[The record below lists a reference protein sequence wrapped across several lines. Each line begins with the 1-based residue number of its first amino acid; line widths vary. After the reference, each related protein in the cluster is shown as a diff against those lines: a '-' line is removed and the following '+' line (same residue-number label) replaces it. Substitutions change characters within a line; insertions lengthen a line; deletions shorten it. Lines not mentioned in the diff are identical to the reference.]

1 MTRLEEINAEYT
13 KIAAEIALFF
23 INSVIMNDDMLDVM
37 KKMRSLKEESN
48 KINAKEKE
56 IDDKWGIKPFDGENV
71 KWTKPMTDYP
81 DYPD

>member
-71 KWTKPMTDYP
+71 K
-81 DYPD
+81 